1 MSSIKSKYDARILKI
16 IYIKGCINIFG
27 IHLQNKPLLGAIIM
41 EFYYRIQDELDKL
54 KGIIT
59 EKDVN
64 DYQETDIQIEGRDYS
79 Q

>member
-1 MSSIKSKYDARILKI
+1 
-16 IYIKGCINIFG
+16 
-27 IHLQNKPLLGAIIM
+27 M